1 MLTLSKI
8 KDLRYCSLW
17 LILSIGCLD
26 LSSTPSLPK
35 SSLEMESWLQT
46 SRKVRYPFDV
56 NTQWEGWILHSPKPT
71 QVGIAHFEL
80 DTLPTIEQ
88 WQNCIRSQPQASTL
102 WISATLNTLNIAKQY
117 ALQLHDN
124 LPIVQV
130 KC

>member
-1 MLTLSKI
+1 M
-8 KDLRYCSLW
+8 
-17 LILSIGCLD
+17 GCLD

-35 SSLEMESWLQT
+35 SSLEIESWLQT

-56 NTQWEGWILHSPKPT
+56 NTQWEGWILHSPNPT

-80 DTLPTIEQ
+80 DRLPNVEQ
-88 WQNCIRSQPQASTL
+88 WKNCIRSQPQSSTL
-102 WISATLNTLNIAKQY
+102 WISATLNRLDIAKQY

-124 LPIVQV
+124 LPIIQV